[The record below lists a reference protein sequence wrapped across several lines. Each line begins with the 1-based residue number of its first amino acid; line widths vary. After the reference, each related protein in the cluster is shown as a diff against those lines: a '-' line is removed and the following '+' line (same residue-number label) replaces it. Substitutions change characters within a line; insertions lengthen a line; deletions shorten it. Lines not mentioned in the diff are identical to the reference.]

1 MLNSIFDLS
10 TCEVEKYKPSN
21 RVPFWQEDDPE
32 TFVDNE
38 GFQQPATKLL
48 KIRLNCKATFMY
60 LAYFNSIGVQGPKIL
75 FFFWEVKEGIL
86 KTLV

>member
-1 MLNSIFDLS
+1 MAFSGDFEWNQTFRVLNSIFDLS

-38 GFQQPATKLL
+38 DFQ
-48 KIRLNCKATFMY
+48 
-60 LAYFNSIGVQGPKIL
+60 
-75 FFFWEVKEGIL
+75 
-86 KTLV
+86 

>member
-48 KIRLNCKATFMY
+48 KIRLNCKAAFMY
-60 LAYFNSIGVQGPKIL
+60 LAYFNSLLVYKVPKFYIFGKL
-75 FFFWEVKEGIL
+75 RKPF
-86 KTLV
+86 